1 MGEAKREWDLTSLH
15 SLEGA
20 AEWIRKKSGAL
31 LVLVVRADDVAFA
44 VDSLIPRCADA
55 LTMVEV
61 AMPELEK
68 SWIEIRARKAREARE
83 AK

>member
-1 MGEAKREWDLTSLH
+1 VGEKKQWDLTSTH

-20 AEWIRKKSGAL
+20 AEWVRKLSGAAM
-31 LVLVVRADDVAFA
+31 VLVIRGEDVVFA
-44 VDSLIPRCADA
+44 VDPLVPSCASA

-68 SWIEIRARKAREARE
+68 SWIEIRARKGREG
-83 AK
+83 K